1 MSAGAR
7 EHGKISREQAADL
20 RVRDVMYQAPKT
32 MSGATTVGELRDE
45 FERRPGMRT
54 ALLADGDRFLGAVER
69 GDLEAAGDAQAPAA
83 EFAQRRPDRSAPT
96 SLPPRRCPGSTP
108 SDDAH
113 RLVVLDAG
121 GTVLAGL
128 VCLNSARTHF
138 CLDR

>member
-20 RVRDVMYQAPKT
+20 RVRDVMYQDPKT

-83 EFAQRRPDRSAPT
+83 EFAQRRPESIGPDQPASEALSRLDAT
-96 SLPPRRCPGSTP
+96 
-108 SDDAH
+108 DDAH

-121 GTVLAGL
+121 GTMLAGL

>member
-69 GDLEAAGDAQAPAA
+69 GDLEAAGDAQARAA
-83 EFAQRRPDRSAPT
+83 EFAQRRPESIGPDQPASEALSRLDA
-96 SLPPRRCPGSTP
+96 